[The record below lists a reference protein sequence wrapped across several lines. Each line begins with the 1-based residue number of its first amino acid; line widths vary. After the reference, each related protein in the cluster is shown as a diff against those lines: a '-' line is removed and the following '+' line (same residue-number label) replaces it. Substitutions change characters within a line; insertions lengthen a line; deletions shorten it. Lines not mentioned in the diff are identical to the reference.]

1 MRTADLGCLALL
13 VVYVLFQLLCVLGKR
28 LALPQ
33 VPLGEQDYLM
43 TLSSTAAFHCLFSMR
58 RDCLSAFDSM
68 QLAMCIV
75 SSGGKA
81 AEALQTMDMAP
92 SML

>member
-1 MRTADLGCLALL
+1 M
-13 VVYVLFQLLCVLGKR
+13 LFQLFCVLGESWQRVIRK
-28 LALPQ
+28 Q
-33 VPLGEQDYLM
+33 KYLM

-81 AEALQTMDMAP
+81 AEALQTQDMAP